1 VSPRSLRA
9 GPAEARRLF
18 LPALALVYLVAFA
31 SLATQITG
39 LVGERGLLPVGE
51 FLGRARDAYGT
62 GAYRLFPTLLWFSHT
77 DAILS
82 LLCWS
87 GVAVSLLLLAG
98 VVPIA
103 SAFVLWALYL
113 SLTIAGQTFLQFQ
126 WDALLLETGLLAI
139 LYAPPVWWSRPGT
152 DIAPPTVVRWVL
164 WGLAFKVT
172 FLSGITKLLSG
183 DPTWANLTALR
194 YHYETQP
201 LPMWTGWFLHQIPPF
216 VQTCSAAG
224 MFFVELVVPWVVF
237 LPTRWRRARL
247 IGCAL
252 MIALQLGIAATGNYG
267 FFNLLT
273 IALYLAVLDD
283 NKSGG
288 SVGRVPPSTAA
299 MRPFDFAQGV
309 PSIVEGRGGPAGWRL
324 FANGAAVVIALLSA
338 MTFFREIDLT
348 WGRSSPLERLWSTR
362 ALAWTE
368 PFNSISGYGLFRV
381 MTTERPE
388 IVIEVSED
396 GVTWKEQEFRWKP
409 GDLKRRP
416 AVVQPHMPRL
426 DWQMWFAA
434 LDPAS
439 AQEWLR
445 PLTLRL
451 LNHERLVVDLL
462 APSPLQG
469 EPKFARL
476 AYYRYHFTSR
486 QERAEIGAWWKREFV
501 GYLTDVIR
509 RSDQRRP

>member
-1 VSPRSLRA
+1 VSRA
-9 GPAEARRLF
+9 LF
-18 LPALALVYLVAFA
+18 LRLLALVYLVAFA
-31 SLATQITG
+31 SLATQMTG

-51 FLGRARDAYGT
+51 FLDRARDAYGT

-77 DAILS
+77 DAILN

-98 VVPIA
+98 VAPIA

-126 WDALLLETGLLAI
+126 WDGLLLETGLLAI

-152 DIAPPTVVRWVL
+152 DIAPPTIVRWVL
-164 WGLAFKVT
+164 AGLALKVT
-172 FLSGITKLLSG
+172 FLSGITKILSG

-201 LPMWTGWFLHQIPPF
+201 LPMWTGWYMHQLPQS
-216 VQTCSAAG
+216 VQAWSTAG
-224 MFFVELVVPWVVF
+224 MFFVELVVPWVML

-273 IALYLAVLDD
+273 IVLYLAVLDD
-283 NKSGG
+283 HRLEG
-288 SVGRVPPSTAA
+288 SVGQVPAEE
-299 MRPFDFAQGV
+299 RGG
-309 PSIVEGRGGPAGWRL
+309 EGGPAGWRH
-324 FANGAAVVIALLSA
+324 FANAAAVVIALLSA
-338 MTFFREIDLT
+338 MTFFREMDWT
-348 WGRSSPLERLWSTR
+348 WRRQSPLEHLWSSR
-362 ALAWTE
+362 VLSWVAPLD
-368 PFNSISGYGLFRV
+368 SINGYGLFRV

-396 GVTWKEQEFRWKP
+396 GATWKEQEFRWKP

-416 AVVQPHMPRL
+416 AIVQPHMPRL

-451 LNHERLVVDLL
+451 LTREPAVVDLL
-462 APSPLQG
+462 APSPLRGAPQ
-469 EPKFARL
+469 FARL

-486 QERAEIGAWWKREFV
+486 QERAETGAWWKREFV
-501 GYLTDVIR
+501 EYLTDVIR
-509 RSDQRRP
+509 RGDQRRP

>member
-1 VSPRSLRA
+1 VWHYRIRI
-9 GPAEARRLF
+9 ARWLF
-18 LPALALVYLVAFA
+18 LRLLALVYLVAFA
-31 SLATQITG
+31 SLATQMTG

-51 FLGRARDAYGT
+51 FLDRARDAYGT
-62 GAYRLFPTLLWFSHT
+62 GAYRLFPTLLWFSHS

-98 VVPIA
+98 VAPIA

-126 WDALLLETGLLAI
+126 WDGLLLETGLLAI

-152 DIAPPTVVRWVL
+152 DIAPPAIVRWVL
-164 WGLAFKVT
+164 SGLALKVT
-172 FLSGITKLLSG
+172 FLSGITKILSG

-201 LPMWTGWFLHQIPPF
+201 LPMWTGWYMHQLPQS
-216 VQTCSAAG
+216 VQAWSTAG

-273 IALYLAVLDD
+273 IVLYLAVIDD
-283 NKSGG
+283 HRLEG
-288 SVGRVPPSTAA
+288 SVGQVPPSAA
-299 MRPFDFAQGV
+299 VM
-309 PSIVEGRGGPAGWRL
+309 RGGPAGWRH
-324 FANGAAVVIALLSA
+324 FANGAAVVIALLST
-338 MTFFREIDLT
+338 MTFFREMDWT
-348 WGRSSPLERLWSTR
+348 WRRQSPLEHLWSSR
-362 ALAWTE
+362 VLSWVAPLD
-368 PFNSISGYGLFRV
+368 SINGYGLFRV
-381 MTTERPE
+381 MTTDRPE

-396 GVTWKEQEFRWKP
+396 GATWKEQEFRWKP

-416 AVVQPHMPRL
+416 AVVVSSPQVSDPVAVRYAWSSNPVCNLYNRAGL
-426 DWQMWFAA
+426 
-434 LDPAS
+434 PAS
-439 AQEWLR
+439 PFR
-445 PLTLRL
+445 T
-451 LNHERLVVDLL
+451 D
-462 APSPLQG
+462 APPNRTAS
-469 EPKFARL
+469 AR
-476 AYYRYHFTSR
+476 
-486 QERAEIGAWWKREFV
+486 
-501 GYLTDVIR
+501 
-509 RSDQRRP
+509 

>member
-1 VSPRSLRA
+1 MS
-9 GPAEARRLF
+9 RRLF
-18 LPALALVYLVAFA
+18 LPVLALVYFVAFA

-39 LVGERGLLPVGE
+39 LVGERGLLPVGA
-51 FLGRARDAYGT
+51 FLDRARDTYGT

-77 DAILS
+77 DAMLS

-87 GVAVSLLLLAG
+87 GVAVSLLLFAG

-126 WDALLLETGLLAI
+126 WDALLLETGFLAI

-201 LPMWTGWFLHQIPPF
+201 LPMWTGWFMHQLPQL
-216 VQTCSAAG
+216 VQACSAAG

-237 LPTRWRRARL
+237 LPTRFRRARL

-252 MIALQLGIAATGNYG
+252 MISLQLGIAATGNYG

-273 IALYLAVLDD
+273 IALYFALLD
-283 NKSGG
+283 
-288 SVGRVPPSTAA
+288 VGRVPPEERAN
-299 MRPFDFAQGV
+299 
-309 PSIVEGRGGPAGWRL
+309 GGGPVRWRPAGWTL
-324 FANGAAVVIALLSA
+324 FANGTAVVIALLSA
-338 MTFFREIDLT
+338 MTLFREIDLT
-348 WGRSSPLERLWSTR
+348 WGRSSPVEHLWSPR
-362 ALAWTE
+362 VLAWTA
-368 PFNSISGYGLFRV
+368 PFDSVNGYGLFRV

-388 IVIEVSED
+388 IVMEVSED

-416 AVVQPHMPRL
+416 AIAQPHMPRL

-451 LNHERLVVDLL
+451 LNHERPVVDLL
-462 APSPLQG
+462 AASPLRG
-469 EPKFARL
+469 EPQFARL

-486 QERAEIGAWWKREFV
+486 QERAETGAWWKREFV